1 MMSLGILVNLA
12 KNIEILDEIQVV
24 ADAIVPL
31 EVADEVD
38 KIVVADMAV
47 DEEMIVQ
54 VHVVLIADEM
64 RMKGLVL
71 REGDILNH
79 VIMIIDRVITGTADR
94 EVVAVPADEVADTI
108 TTEMIAEVA
117 IIMIAEAIVVVEIV
131 DMVVGEDKIAAEV
144 ALEGVVVEVVTVVVV
159 AAVLI

>member
-117 IIMIAEAIVVVEIV
+117 IIMIAEAIVVVETV
-131 DMVVGEDKIAAEV
+131 VVGEDKTAAEE
-144 ALEGVVVEVVTVVVV
+144 ALEVVAVEVVTVVVV

>member
-1 MMSLGILVNLA
+1 MSLGILVKLA
-12 KNIEILDEIQVV
+12 KNIEILDEIRDV

-47 DEEMIVQ
+47 GEEMIVQ
-54 VHVVLIADEM
+54 VRVVLIADEM

-79 VIMIIDRVITGTADR
+79 VIMIIDHVIMGTVDR
-94 EVVAVPADEVADTI
+94 EVEADPADEAADTI
-108 TTEMIAEVA
+108 TIEMLIKAA
-117 IIMIAEAIVVVEIV
+117 IIMIVEAIVVVETV
-131 DMVVGEDKIAAEV
+131 GMVVDEDKIAVEV
-144 ALEGVVVEVVTVVVV
+144 ALEGVAVADTVVVV
-159 AAVLI
+159 AAAVLI

>member
-1 MMSLGILVNLA
+1 MSLGILVKLV

>member
-1 MMSLGILVNLA
+1 MMSLGILVKLV
-12 KNIEILDEIQVV
+12 KNIEILDEIRDV

-71 REGDILNH
+71 REEDILNH
-79 VIMIIDRVITGTADR
+79 VIMIIECVSCLC
-94 EVVAVPADEVADTI
+94 
-108 TTEMIAEVA
+108 
-117 IIMIAEAIVVVEIV
+117 
-131 DMVVGEDKIAAEV
+131 VG
-144 ALEGVVVEVVTVVVV
+144 
-159 AAVLI
+159 